1 MEGGYIMIERS
12 AKMTF
17 KDVSGKKVNLIV
29 KDVKEDVLD
38 ADISALMDSVL
49 TNKLIK
55 TEAGD
60 LVEMV
65 EAKVINKETTTVA
78 L

>member
-1 MEGGYIMIERS
+1 MIERT
-12 AKMTF
+12 AKMAF
-17 KDVSGKKVNLIV
+17 KDVAGKTSNLTI

-38 ADISALMDSVL
+38 ADISALMNSVI
-49 TNKLIK
+49 TNKLIQ
-55 TEAGD
+55 TESGD

-65 EAKVINKETTTVA
+65 EAHVITKDTKKVS

>member
-1 MEGGYIMIERS
+1 MIERT
-12 AKMTF
+12 AKMAF
-17 KDVSGKKVNLIV
+17 KDVSGKKKNLTI

-38 ADISALMDSVL
+38 ADISALMNSVV
-49 TNKLIK
+49 TKKLIK

-65 EAKVINKETTTVA
+65 EAHVITKETKKVD